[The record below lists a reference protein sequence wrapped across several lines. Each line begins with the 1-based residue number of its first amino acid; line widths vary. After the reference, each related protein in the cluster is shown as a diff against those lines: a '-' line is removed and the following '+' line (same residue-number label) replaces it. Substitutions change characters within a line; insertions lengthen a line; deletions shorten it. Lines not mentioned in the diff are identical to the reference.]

1 MPAGLSQMPKADWGF
16 QGVKESFQ
24 TFFKD
29 SQEPRKKCVFQKN
42 YTQCSSLD
50 RREGGVHG
58 INKSCYYQ
66 EEYIPECAKVK
77 KKKKTGK
84 VVVGGKQ
91 MQRYCTCFIRP
102 RSQGLGQVVQT
113 VWKRGKQR

>member
-1 MPAGLSQMPKADWGF
+1 MVLTNHVITRRNIYQNVPK
-16 QGVKESFQ
+16 
-24 TFFKD
+24 
-29 SQEPRKKCVFQKN
+29 
-42 YTQCSSLD
+42 L
-50 RREGGVHG
+50 
-58 INKSCYYQ
+58 
-66 EEYIPECAKVK
+66 

-91 MQRYCTCFIRP
+91 MQRYCTCFIHP